1 MNLSAEEGCVV
12 ACTKKS
18 FRSLQQCVGA
28 WEINPEIIGKVGDRS
43 AKHGVC
49 DSHFHLDQKPKF
61 HSPGLKK
68 CTPLTSSQIK
78 QRKCLFCSKMYH
90 VSLRGKK
97 CEEHSRKILGKNLFT
112 CVCQFTCSSITNQID
127 LLSEKDEDNINSNYR
142 SRYICQS
149 CFQKNGGH
157 I

>member
-1 MNLSAEEGCVV
+1 MEGITSDNNYFHPICSIMNFSAEEGYVV

-18 FRSLQQCVGA
+18 FWSLQQCVGA

-68 CTPLTSSQIK
+68 HTPLTSSQIK
-78 QRKCLFCSKMYH
+78 QRKCLFCSKMDH
-90 VSLRGKK
+90 VSLKNAK
-97 CEEHSRKILGKNLFT
+97 NILEKYLFTT
-112 CVCQFTCSSITNQID
+112 CVCQ
-127 LLSEKDEDNINSNYR
+127 LINY
-142 SRYICQS
+142 
-149 CFQKNGGH
+149 
-157 I
+157 